1 MHAVSLTTYYKVFAA
16 LMILALATT
25 GIAFLDLGA
34 FNTVVAM
41 AIATVKTILVV
52 LFFMHVRYQGRLT
65 AVFAVAGFCWL
76 LILLLLTASDY
87 FTRGWL
93 PAPSSVH
100 AVVVSQSA
108 RAPSQNGE

>member
-1 MHAVSLTTYYKVFAA
+1 MHVVSLSTYYKIFAA
-16 LMILALATT
+16 LIVLALATT
-25 GIAFLDLGA
+25 GISFLDLGV

-41 AIATVKTILVV
+41 AIATVKAVLVV

-93 PAPSSVH
+93 PAPTKLHPV
-100 AVVVSQSA
+100 AISQSVGGL
-108 RAPSQNGE
+108 PQNR